1 MYWIFDKTVCK
12 RHFDEQLDNTYED
25 DNKFKCELCHE
36 EDSVPKNGL
45 FINEH
50 IKNAL
55 DIKIN
60 TMAVNFDIYNQCEKE
75 IEEASKNLANIETL
89 QKNAENFIYDYFED
103 IKKKIDLRREEL
115 KVKIDEVSDEMI
127 KSVENNKL
135 IKESSD
141 KRDWKIGKEFDWLS
155 IHLIHLLLLLF
166 ALMRRSS
173 RILKMMQWS

>member
-1 MYWIFDKTVCK
+1 M
-12 RHFDEQLDNTYED
+12 
-25 DNKFKCELCHE
+25 
-36 EDSVPKNGL
+36 

-141 KRDWKIGKEFDWLS
+141 KRD
-155 IHLIHLLLLLF
+155 
-166 ALMRRSS
+166 
-173 RILKMMQWS
+173 